1 MADRELKMNER
12 NFLRS
17 VRKHMVKWLTDTAK
31 EHGVKL
37 QSSDIDMMQ
46 HHIVNTV
53 KWRMIQNE
61 QAASEGHREGDEP
74 SE

>member
-17 VRKHMVKWLTDTAK
+17 VRKHMVKWLAESAK
-31 EHGVKL
+31 DHGVKL
-37 QSSDIDMMQ
+37 HASDIDMMQ

-53 KWRMIQNE
+53 KWRMNQNE
-61 QAASEGHREGDEP
+61 QAASEGHQQGDEP
-74 SE
+74 VE